1 MQPLTPGDPPRIGP
15 HRLLARL
22 GAGGMGEVYLARSP
36 DGHLCALKAVKEDLA
51 HDAQFR
57 ARFRREI
64 RAARLVR
71 GPFVPRVVDADPDAP
86 APWMATEY
94 VPGPTLKEA
103 VLRGG
108 PLPEPSLRV
117 LALGLARA
125 LCTIHEAGITHRDLK
140 PSNVLLSPRGPQ
152 VIDFGIARAVEGTVL
167 TRTGQTLGTPAYT
180 SPEQITGEEVS
191 ARSDVFSMAGT
202 VVFAALGEPP
212 FGSGRP
218 SAVLGRVL
226 DGDPFVDAVPEGPL
240 RDVVAACLAKDP
252 ADRPDA
258 ERVREELS
266 ALPLPSAEHG
276 WLPSPVARQIDDR
289 RSESRRADEAERTTV
304 PLDGGAA
311 APDAVEPGPP
321 PGAGADSPD
330 RGARRPRWRRRAAV
344 TGAAAVSALVI
355 VGAAALAVTALPLPG
370 QDPPPSAGTGGDP
383 SDGPSGG
390 PDPSDAAPSVT
401 LDGFVYD
408 LVFSDDGERLY
419 VFGSGTLSTWDWR
432 EGVPVDVFEPA
443 PYAAYATSTGYV
455 AAATDGYVE
464 VWEGSSE
471 NRVAVV
477 ADENEEYGAY
487 DMPALTDDG
496 SRLALLASEDGTP
509 EGDRV
514 IQVWDVAT
522 DTAEVEIPVEGVVAD
537 IHFTGDGSRLVATVA
552 TRDYA
557 THLGVVVWDAASGRE
572 LHRISGDEQYAF
584 ALSPDGSTLAVVD
597 ETNRARL
604 VDAATGAAVRELAPV
619 DGEHERIHDLSF
631 SADGERV
638 LAGTYPSPTGR
649 GSVWDAAT
657 GALLRDEDVFVYD
670 PVAVHPDGEHIA
682 TPVSESGGN
691 TILILDSDY
700 AVVSELS

>member
-22 GAGGMGEVYLARSP
+22 GAGGMGEVYLVRSP
-36 DGHLCALKAVKEDLA
+36 DGHLCALKVVKEDLA

-64 RAARLVR
+64 RAARTVR
-71 GPFVPRVVDADPDAP
+71 GPFVPGIVDADPDAP

-108 PLPEPSLRV
+108 PFPEPSLRV

-125 LCTIHEAGITHRDLK
+125 LCTVHDAGITHRDLK

-180 SPEQITGEEVS
+180 SPEQITGEEVTP
-191 ARSDVFSMAGT
+191 RSDVFSMAGT
-202 VVFAALGEPP
+202 VVFAACGQPP
-212 FGSGRP
+212 FGAGRP
-218 SAVLGRVL
+218 SAVLNRVL
-226 DGDPFVDAVPEGPL
+226 DGDPFVDAVPAGPL

-252 ADRPDA
+252 EDRPDA
-258 ERVREELS
+258 ERVREALS

-276 WLPSPVARQIDDR
+276 WLPSPVTRQIDVR
-289 RSESRRADEAERTTV
+289 EGESRRADEAERTTV

-311 APDAVEPGPP
+311 ASDPARTGPP
-321 PGAGADSPD
+321 PGAGADSLD
-330 RGARRPRWRRRAAV
+330 GGAHRAWWRRRATAV
-344 TGAAAVSALVI
+344 AAAVCALAV
-355 VGAAALAVTALPLPG
+355 VGAAALAAVGVPLPG
-370 QDPPPSAGTGGDP
+370 QDPPPAADGGDP
-383 SDGPSGG
+383 SDGPSGDPG
-390 PDPSDAAPSVT
+390 AEPSDAVPSVN

-408 LVFSDDGERLY
+408 LVFSDDGETLY
-419 VFGSGTLSTWDWR
+419 VFGSGTLSAWDWR

-443 PYAAYATSTGYV
+443 PYAAHVTSTGYV
-455 AAATDGYVE
+455 AAAADGYVE

-477 ADENEEYGAY
+477 ADDNGEYGAY

-496 SRLALLASEDGTP
+496 SRLAVLVSEDGTP
-509 EGDRV
+509 EGDRA
-514 IQVWDVAT
+514 IQIWDVAA

-537 IHFTGDGSRLVATVA
+537 IRFTGDGSRLVATVA

-557 THLGVVVWDAASGRE
+557 THLGVVVWDAATGRE
-572 LHRISGDEQYAF
+572 LHRISGDGQYAF
-584 ALSPDGSTLAVVD
+584 ALSPDGSALAVVD

-604 VDAATGAAVRELAPV
+604 VDTGTGATVRELAPV
-619 DGEHERIHDLSF
+619 DEGHERIYDLSF
-631 SADGERV
+631 SADGGRV
-638 LAGTYPSPTGR
+638 LAGTYPWPDSR
-649 GSVWDAAT
+649 GSVWDTAT

-682 TPVSESGGN
+682 TPVSEAGGN
-691 TILILDSDY
+691 TILILDSEF